1 MAAPLEGI
9 RVLDFT
15 RVLAGPHATRMLSD
29 LGADVIKVEPP
40 NGDLTRFATPKV
52 NGLSTYFVQQNAGK
66 RNVSIDLATAT
77 GASLAA
83 DLAERCDV
91 VVENY
96 RPGVMHRLGLDH
108 ATLRARQP
116 RLVYASITGY
126 GSTGPW
132 TGRRAYAPVVGA
144 EAGITKAQGDARGS
158 AYTNDPFSHA
168 DVYTA
173 LEAATAIVAAL
184 YRRQLTGEGC
194 WIDVSMAQTML
205 YVNEHLHDQ
214 LYDGADD
221 PSWIRSFAPGD
232 YLVVAT
238 ANGDLVTIS
247 GHPAE
252 RGSFELFVAAFGL
265 EELVAVDR
273 FADVAA
279 RMANFTEL
287 SEHIAA
293 VAATYPDAATLEE
306 RLSRVGLA
314 AGKVRTARELA
325 ESAWAADRRAIASV
339 SDRRGGTIRI
349 PNPPWRFGDV
359 PGEITGSPS
368 YRGEDN
374 RSVLSELLGYDDSS
388 IDELEAIGVL
398 SSRPPRR

>member
-126 GSTGPW
+126 GSTGP
-132 TGRRAYAPVVGA
+132 
-144 EAGITKAQGDARGS
+144 
-158 AYTNDPFSHA
+158 
-168 DVYTA
+168 
-173 LEAATAIVAAL
+173 
-184 YRRQLTGEGC
+184 
-194 WIDVSMAQTML
+194 
-205 YVNEHLHDQ
+205 
-214 LYDGADD
+214 
-221 PSWIRSFAPGD
+221 
-232 YLVVAT
+232 
-238 ANGDLVTIS
+238 
-247 GHPAE
+247 
-252 RGSFELFVAAFGL
+252 
-265 EELVAVDR
+265 
-273 FADVAA
+273 
-279 RMANFTEL
+279 
-287 SEHIAA
+287 
-293 VAATYPDAATLEE
+293 
-306 RLSRVGLA
+306 
-314 AGKVRTARELA
+314 
-325 ESAWAADRRAIASV
+325 
-339 SDRRGGTIRI
+339 GG
-349 PNPPWRFGDV
+349 
-359 PGEITGSPS
+359 
-368 YRGEDN
+368 
-374 RSVLSELLGYDDSS
+374 
-388 IDELEAIGVL
+388 
-398 SSRPPRR
+398 